1 MTEPRT
7 CYITVSDIAI
17 CQRCPMLLAYRI
29 HKNYKSAWRVG
40 MKGSGDYYGS
50 AFHKHI
56 AQVFFG
62 AASDPRD
69 KLHGKI
75 LAATLNGAEAL
86 EEMICEEIFMPY
98 VTKYSARL
106 TSGQIISMARGVTT
120 WVKAMY
126 DFFQEIP
133 SLTKDAETVF
143 IKPEGGLRGNFDVK
157 DENFEGRLEING
169 RYDALM
175 FNVDKQEARL
185 FEFKGL
191 KKSDVTVPLSQTLI
205 YAWLLYKSTGII
217 PSIEIV
223 YLDEEEPIIF
233 SSQTVR
239 AMIISAL
246 PELFTTVFNVISL
259 RRAPKILTDK
269 ELCSSCKYHKHCQNE
284 VDKLF
289 RKKRTGASLLS
300 VLIFFM
306 AAMMIMTQAFFFT
319 TNSSESLAEERQLVG
334 IKLKLTNKIEEA
346 KEYIKTHDTTTLTA
360 EENEATNA
368 TFYQYTMVSP
378 DYDDIKNK
386 IISRNWKNAN
396 SREYF
401 LTINDLNYS
410 LDTEYHVRDSDG
422 APVDE
427 IQHKRVF
434 PAMGEGYYLIR
445 AYTKTFAGTSLMY
458 QVLVKKNGDKVE
470 IISYEEVWY

>member
-7 CYITVSDIAI
+7 FSITVSDIAI

-29 HKNYKSAWRVG
+29 HKNYRSAWRVG

-56 AQVFFG
+56 AQVFFE

-98 VTKYSARL
+98 VTKYSVRL

-346 KEYIKTHDTTTLTA
+346 KAVTKEAVTTMGGIDWDSFVAKIKGIDAGAGMHLGNCKFTVTSDSLDIYPENSFSQKILERDKAKAALHENAGGLKVKIHDFKEYKNINKDELISK
-360 EENEATNA
+360 
-368 TFYQYTMVSP
+368 MS
-378 DYDDIKNK
+378 DIMGG
-386 IISRNWKNAN
+386 
-396 SREYF
+396 EV
-401 LTINDLNYS
+401 INDGGNN
-410 LDTEYHVRDSDG
+410 
-422 APVDE
+422 PF
-427 IQHKRVF
+427 K
-434 PAMGEGYYLIR
+434 
-445 AYTKTFAGTSLMY
+445 
-458 QVLVKKNGDKVE
+458 
-470 IISYEEVWY
+470 

>member
-7 CYITVSDIAI
+7 FSITVSDIAI
-17 CQRCPMLLAYRI
+17 CQRCPMLLAYRL
-29 HKNYKSAWRVG
+29 HKNYRSAWRVG

-56 AQVFFG
+56 AQVFFE

-75 LAATLNGAEAL
+75 LEATLNGAEAL

-98 VTKYSARL
+98 VIKYSARL

-143 IKPEGGLRGNFDVK
+143 IKPEGDLQGNFDVK

-175 FNVDKQEARL
+175 FNVDKREARL

-223 YLDEEEPIIF
+223 YLDEKEPIIF

-378 DYDDIKNK
+378 DKKSTYERGIGKDIQRWNEDDIGK
-386 IISRNWKNAN
+386 
-396 SREYF
+396 YF
-401 LTINDLNYS
+401 LTINDLDYS
-410 LDTEYHVRDSDG
+410 LNGYEDVSDS
-422 APVDE
+422 